1 MSLGKILIVD
11 DDKNLLELLQTRIE
25 AAKYEAVI
33 SQKEDV
39 ALELAKKHVFSLAIV
54 DLKLMRTDGISL
66 MEELHAINPDLPV
79 IILTAHGSVENAVDA
94 MKRGAYSYLL
104 KPFDARDL
112 LSHIEKA
119 LEKRKLAIEIKILEG
134 SLEEK
139 YDFKNIVTRSEKMR
153 NVLQQVARIAQ
164 TDSTVYLHG
173 ESGTGKELIAKAI
186 HLSSPRKEDPFVAV
200 NCAAIP
206 DTLLESELFGYKK
219 GAFTNAIRNKRG
231 LFEQA
236 HGGTMF
242 LDEIGEMSPALQ
254 AKLLRVLEVHQFHP
268 VGAEKP
274 VDVDAR
280 LIVATNK
287 DIVQEVKNGLFR
299 EDLFY
304 RIHVIPICLPPLRE
318 RKEDIP
324 ALTKHFLKKYNKE
337 MKKDISDITPG
348 AIQKLMVH
356 DWPGNVRELVN
367 TIEYAVAMTTKN
379 VITEEMVL
387 PHKNIVST
395 EFQLKPLKEA
405 KGEFEKS
412 YLINLLELTKGNVT
426 RASEMASKYRAD
438 FYNLLKKYNL
448 SPKDFK
454 K

>member
-11 DDKNLLELLQTRIE
+11 DDKNLLELLKTRIE
-25 AAKYEAVI
+25 AANYEAVI
-33 SQKEDV
+33 SQEEDL
-39 ALELAKKHVFSLAIV
+39 ALELAKEHIFSLAVV

-104 KPFDARDL
+104 KPFSGKEL
-112 LSHIEKA
+112 LSHIEEV
-119 LEKRKLAIEIKILEG
+119 LEKRKLAVEIKILEG
-134 SLEEK
+134 VFEENC
-139 YDFKNIVTRSEKMR
+139 DLKNIVTRSEKMR
-153 NVLQQVARIAQ
+153 NVLQQVGRIAQ
-164 TDSTVYLHG
+164 TDSTAYLHG

-186 HLSSPRKEDPFVAV
+186 HQSSLRKEKPFVAV

-219 GAFTNAIRNKRG
+219 GAFTDAVRNKRG

-236 HGGTMF
+236 HGGTIF
-242 LDEIGEMSPALQ
+242 LDEIGEMSPAVQ
-254 AKLLRVLEVHQFHP
+254 AKLLRVLEVQQFHP

-274 VDVDAR
+274 VTTDVR
-280 LIVATNK
+280 VIVATNK
-287 DIVQEVKNGLFR
+287 NLEQEVKNGCFR

-304 RIHVIPICLPPLRE
+304 RIHVIPIYLPALRE

-324 ALTKHFLKKYNKE
+324 VLAEHFLKKFSQE
-337 MKKDISDITPG
+337 MKKEVYEIAPE
-348 AIQKLMVH
+348 ALQKLMFY

-379 VITEEMVL
+379 VITEEVVL
-387 PHKNIVST
+387 PHKNITSNDF
-395 EFQLKPLKEA
+395 EIKPLKAA
-405 KGEFEKS
+405 KEGFEKS
-412 YLINLLELTKGNVT
+412 YLINILELTQGNVS

-448 SPKDFK
+448 NPKDFK